1 MIRTLSTRPDAQV
14 VSDASPDLVAS
25 LRKIIHVFVAQR
37 FETYRAVSARIRE
50 IFAEQTDVIE
60 PLSLDEAYL
69 DVP

>member
-1 MIRTLSTRPDAQV
+1 VIRTLSTRPGAHV
-14 VSDASPDLVAS
+14 ESDASPDLVAS

-37 FETYRAVSARIRE
+37 FAYRAVSARIRE
-50 IFAEQTDVIE
+50 IFAGQTDLIE

>member
-14 VSDASPDLVAS
+14 VSDSSPDLVAS
-25 LRKIIHVFVAQR
+25 LRKFIHVFVAR
-37 FETYRAVSARIRE
+37 FETYRAVSARLRE

-69 DVP
+69 GVP